1 MTHLSRTQQRQ
12 VGRAAHLIVGSLR
25 GLIVYGPPA
34 LALVPRVAR
43 Q

>member
-12 VGRAAHLIVGSLR
+12 VGRAAHLIV
-25 GLIVYGPPA
+25 YGPPA